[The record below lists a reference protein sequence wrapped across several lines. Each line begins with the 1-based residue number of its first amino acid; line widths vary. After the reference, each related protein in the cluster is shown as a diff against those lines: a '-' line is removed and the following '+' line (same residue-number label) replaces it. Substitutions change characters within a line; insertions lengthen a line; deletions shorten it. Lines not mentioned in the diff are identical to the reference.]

1 MRENINTISY
11 VEHCTVV
18 ELEQQ
23 LVVVELV
30 D

>member
-11 VEHCTVV
+11 VGHCTVA